1 MAAQRCIFGAH
12 RSRPKMSTYRL
23 QSVFQPES
31 VAIVGGSPRERSV
44 GRIVLQNLREGGFAG
59 SIGLVNPHHRE
70 IDGIKAVSRIG
81 DLPWTPELVVITVP
95 PRALPD
101 TIRAAA
107 DKGASAAVVLT
118 GGLGEG
124 PGSIIETLEALA
136 RSRSLR
142 IVGPGSF
149 GIMAPRAALNASIAA
164 RCPPP
169 GDLALISQSGAIAAG
184 LVEWG
189 LARSI
194 GFSAAVSLGS
204 SLDVDFGD
212 LLDFFA
218 TDSHTRAILLYVE
231 SIKDARKF
239 MSAARAAARA
249 KPVVVVKSGRHMPV
263 IGETFTHTSALARP
277 DAVYDAA
284 FRRAGL
290 LRVMALDELF
300 AAAETLHRLSTF
312 PGRRLAIVTNG
323 GGVGALAADRLVD
336 LGGTLATLSNE
347 TVRSLDQVLPAA
359 WSRSNPIDIVGD
371 TDKTHYAAALEA
383 VLADPES
390 DAMLVVNVPTALSS
404 SIETAQTLT
413 RVTGERPRHF
423 GGKPVFA
430 VWLGD
435 DGAIETLNAV
445 GIPSYPTEA
454 DAVRGFMHLVR
465 YREAQQALIETPPSL
480 PEDFSVDT
488 AAAKA
493 IVAEALATGQT
504 WLDPLATVRLL
515 DAYGIPVVPVTVADS
530 PDAAVQAASSLLAR
544 GEAVAVKVLSPDI
557 AHKSDVDGVRLN
569 LVSEEAVRAAAESI
583 VARARALKP
592 QARIEGVVVQPMMV
606 RPKAREL
613 IVGIADDPTFGP
625 VIVFGRGG
633 TAVEV
638 IDDKALALPPL
649 DLRLAHEL
657 ISRTRV
663 SRLLKAYRD
672 MPAADERAV
681 ALVLVKLAQLAADIP
696 EVRELDIN
704 PLLADRHGVVAVD
717 ARVAISA
724 PRRLHKGRG
733 HSRFAILPY
742 PKEWERTI
750 VRADGRPAFVRP
762 VRPEDDAMFREF
774 FSRVTEEDLRLRF
787 FQAVR
792 HFSHEFIARLTQM
805 DYARSIAL
813 VAIDPDNGEML
824 GAVRLHAD
832 ADYDRGEYGI
842 LVRSDLKGQ
851 GIGWQLMQIMIEYA
865 RWLGLRVIEG
875 QVLRE
880 NRTMLA
886 MCQQFG
892 FRVVPDPDDSLLVE
906 VVLSVR
912 EGHAA
917 NGS

>member
-1 MAAQRCIFGAH
+1 
-12 RSRPKMSTYRL
+12 MSTYRL

-44 GRIVLQNLREGGFAG
+44 GRIVLRNLREGGFAG
-59 SIGLVNPHHRE
+59 PIGLVNPRYRE
-70 IDGIKAVSRIG
+70 IDGVKAVSRIG
-81 DLPWTPELVVITVP
+81 DLPWTPELMVITAP
-95 PRALPD
+95 PRVLPD

-107 DKGASAAVVLT
+107 DKGVSAAVVLT

-124 PGSIIETLEALA
+124 RGSIAEELEALA

-149 GIMAPRAALNASIAA
+149 GIMAPGAALNASIAA

-189 LARSI
+189 MARSI
-194 GFSAAVSLGS
+194 GFSAAVSLGG

-218 TDSHTRAILLYVE
+218 TDSRTRAILLYVE

-263 IGETFTHTSALARP
+263 KGETFTHTSALARP
-277 DAVYDAA
+277 DSVYDAA

-336 LGGTLATLSNE
+336 LGGTLATLSDE
-347 TVRSLDQVLPAA
+347 TVRRLDKMLPAA

-371 TDKTHYAAALEA
+371 TDNTHYEAALEA
-383 VLADPES
+383 VLTDS
-390 DAMLVVNVPTALSS
+390 DNDAVLVVNVPTALSS
-404 SIETAQTLT
+404 SIETAQALT
-413 RVTGERPRHF
+413 RVTGERPRHS

-435 DGAIETLNAV
+435 DGAIETLNAAR
-445 GIPSYPTEA
+445 IPSYPTEA

-480 PEDFSVDT
+480 PEDFSVDVAT
-488 AAAKA
+488 AQT
-493 IVAEALATGQT
+493 IVAEALAAGQT

-515 DAYGIPVVPVTVADS
+515 EAYGIPVVPVTVVDG
-530 PDAAVQAASSLLAR
+530 PDAAVRAASPLLAG

-569 LVSEEAVRAAAESI
+569 LVSEQAVRTAAESI
-583 VARARALKP
+583 LSRARTLKP
-592 QARIEGVVVQPMMV
+592 EARIEGVVVQPMVV

-633 TAVEV
+633 TAVEI

-649 DLRLAHEL
+649 DLRLAHEQ
-657 ISRTRV
+657 IARTRV

-696 EVRELDIN
+696 EIRELDIN
-704 PLLADRHGVVAVD
+704 PLLADKHGVVAVD
-717 ARVAISA
+717 ARVAISK
-724 PRRLHKGRG
+724 PRRLHKGRS

-750 VRADGRPAFVRP
+750 IRADGHPAFVRP

-774 FSRVTEEDLRLRF
+774 FAKVTEEDLRLRF

-813 VAIDPDNGEML
+813 VAIDPESGEML

-892 FRVVPDPDDSLLVE
+892 FRVVPDPDDSLLVD
-906 VVLSVR
+906 VVLSIR
-912 EGHAA
+912 EGDAA
-917 NGS
+917 NGL

>member
-1 MAAQRCIFGAH
+1 
-12 RSRPKMSTYRL
+12 MSTYRL